1 MLLNGSQSVNYLI
14 HGQELL
20 LEFDFPNAWFVSIH
34 YNHVPNGPLFKKR
47 PVFFWQRY
55 HWFRNQGL
63 FKSQINRFYPVLRI
77 TRWSPFPKRLEIPL
91 TVNQVSV
98 FNVFPTVIL
107 NSYTPIPKVNLAS
120 IRGPMNI
127 SDFSSDI
134 PSRTVSVAV
143 LPSTVHTLQHSFET
157 FKNNFL
163 INPN

>member
-20 LEFDFPNAWFVSIH
+20 LEFDFPTAWFVSIH
-34 YNHVPNGPLFKKR
+34 YNHVPNGSLFKKR
-47 PVFFWQRY
+47 PALFWKRY
-55 HWFRNQGL
+55 HWFRNQGV
-63 FKSQINRFYPVLRI
+63 FKSQINGFYPVLRI

-91 TVNQVSV
+91 MVNQV
-98 FNVFPTVIL
+98 NVSTVLPTVIL

-120 IRGPMNI
+120 IRGPFNV
-127 SDFSSDI
+127 SYFTSDI
-134 PSRTVSVAV
+134 PSGTVSVAV